1 MMNSLENIKKKYEE
15 LTQTC
20 NDRNYKII
28 ELSATVERMR
38 ADVEKWKAEA
48 ARSKRE
54 AMEWEEKYSAVLARC
69 IAVQTKLS
77 EVLPYH
83 EEKL

>member
-1 MMNSLENIKKKYEE
+1 MMNSIENIKKKYEE

-20 NDRNYKII
+20 NDKNYKII
-28 ELSATVERMR
+28 ELSSTIERMR

-48 ARSKRE
+48 ARAKRE
-54 AMEWEEKYSAVLARC
+54 AIEWEEKYSAILSRC
-69 IAVQTKLS
+69 IDAQTRLS
-77 EVLPYH
+77 EVLANN